1 MIIVHGM
8 FPVLRE
14 SREKALKLM
23 QEMAAASRLEPGC
36 VSYEFYSAL
45 TNSCQFLLFQEWSSV
60 EALQA
65 HFETE
70 HMETFLAELPSI
82 LNGEIVTRRYEVRN
96 QDEQEA
102 DEEFDE
108 SEVPTKKPALIRP
121 KIVH

>member
-23 QEMAAASRLEPGC
+23 QEMTAASRLEPGC

-102 DEEFDE
+102 DDEFDE

>member
-23 QEMAAASRLEPGC
+23 QEMATASRLEPGC

-102 DEEFDE
+102 DDDFDE

>member
-23 QEMAAASRLEPGC
+23 QEMAAASRREPGC

-102 DEEFDE
+102 DDEFDE

>member
-1 MIIVHGM
+1 MQ
-8 FPVLRE
+8 RE

-23 QEMAAASRLEPGC
+23 QEMAAESRLEPGC

-102 DEEFDE
+102 DDEFDE